1 MEIRLVDALTS
12 SSRRTERSASGNP
25 PEKSPIFPLGSP
37 ATRIPA
43 GRAIMWSVSA
53 IRGLAP
59 APALDRLPPVG
70 LVLTGICSVQVGAAV
85 AATMFDE
92 VGASGATLLRLGM
105 AAVVAAVVFR
115 PDLRGHGAADL
126 RLGVLFGLTLG
137 VMNLAFYEALD
148 RIPLGV
154 AVTIEFAGPLGV
166 AVALSRRRLD
176 YAWAALA
183 AAGIVLLADPGG
195 GGLDPVGLAL
205 ILLAAACWA
214 AYILIS
220 QRVGRAFPGR
230 TGIGLA
236 LIVAALVPIGPGI
249 AQAGWE
255 LLDPRLL
262 ALGLL
267 VGVASSVVPY
277 TLENEALRRMPAHVF
292 GVLMSLEPAVAA
304 LAGLLILGQALGARE
319 LAAMALVVLASIGVT
334 RAAPPGTPRPVD
346 P

>member
-1 MEIRLVDALTS
+1 
-12 SSRRTERSASGNP
+12 
-25 PEKSPIFPLGSP
+25 
-37 ATRIPA
+37 
-43 GRAIMWSVSA
+43 VSA
-53 IRGLAP
+53 AP
-59 APALDRLPPVG
+59 AHAPALALDRIPPVG
-70 LVLTGICSVQVGAAV
+70 LVFFGIGSVQCGAAV
-85 AATMFDE
+85 AATIFDE

-105 AAVVAAVVFR
+105 AALVAAVVFR
-115 PDLRGHGAADL
+115 PRVRGWSPAEL
-126 RLGVLFGLTLG
+126 RLAAAFGLTLG

-176 YAWAALA
+176 LAWAALA

-220 QRVGRAFPGR
+220 QRAGQVFPGR
-230 TGIGLA
+230 SGIGLA
-236 LIVAALVPIGPGI
+236 LVVAALVPIGPGLLQGG
-249 AQAGWE
+249 AD

-277 TLENEALRRMPAHVF
+277 TLENEALRRMPANVF

-304 LAGLLILGQALGARE
+304 LAGFVILDQALGGRE
-319 LAAMALVVLASIGVT
+319 LLAMAFVVAASIGVT
-334 RAAPPGTPRPVD
+334 RARRPGVPPPVD